1 MQHVVEH
8 GPAFAWLRVGLAP
21 GETIQAEAGAMV
33 RRDVGIEMDTHLN
46 AGHRAGFFRKIM
58 AFFVALVRKMLG
70 GETLFVNDFTAP
82 GSTSGGEVVLAPAL
96 SGQIVHHKMD
106 GSKKLVVQAGS
117 YLASTGTVDT
127 KLRWGGLRMLL
138 SREGL
143 FLLECTGEG
152 DLFITSYGDIIPVQ
166 IDGEYIVDTGH
177 MVAYEGNLTFKVGS
191 AGGGFK
197 GLFLSGEGL
206 VMTFQGTGTVYLQSR
221 NLGGLVSWLT
231 PMLQ

>member
-1 MQHVVEH
+1 MEHVVEH

-33 RRDVGIEMDTHLN
+33 RRDVGVGMDTRLN
-46 AGHRAGFFRKIM
+46 AGYAAGFFRKIM

-70 GETLFVNDFTAP
+70 GETLFVNTFTGPAS
-82 GSTSGGEVVLAPAL
+82 GSSEVVLAPSL
-96 SGQIVHHKMD
+96 SGQIVHHKLD
-106 GSKKLVVQAGS
+106 GRTQLIVQAGS
-117 YLASTGTVDT
+117 YLASTGSIDT

-143 FLLECTGEG
+143 FLLECTGQG

-166 IDGEYIVDTGH
+166 VDGDYVVDTGH
-177 MVAYEGNLTFKVGS
+177 MVAYEGNLDFTVGG
-191 AGGGFK
+191 AGGGLK

-206 VMTFQGTGTVYLQSR
+206 VMTFRGTGTLYLQSR
-221 NLGGLVSWLT
+221 NVQGLVGWLT
-231 PMLQ
+231 PMLR